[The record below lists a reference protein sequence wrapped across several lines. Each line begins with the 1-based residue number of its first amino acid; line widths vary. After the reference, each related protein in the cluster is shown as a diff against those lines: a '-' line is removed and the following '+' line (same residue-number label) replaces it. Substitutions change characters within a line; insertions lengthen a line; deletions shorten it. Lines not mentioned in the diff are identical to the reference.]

1 MGGTE
6 VIDGNRSMRYVL
18 MIDEAHDLFREKSLW
33 RFWKF
38 YLEKFAHME
47 SL

>member
-18 MIDEAHDLFREKSLW
+18 MIDEAHDLFREKKVFGDFGS
-33 RFWKF
+33 FT
-38 YLEKFAHME
+38 
-47 SL
+47 